1 MKFIDAIRA
10 MRPGQLLTN
19 QHGGKYEV
27 KDGSLFHA
35 DSFKL
40 VSELGYIYVCDWQVI
55 DKPRP
60 RVKFA
65 DAIAAAATGKLIKSA
80 YSGVTY
86 RLDRS
91 YFRIVI
97 NGNPKSIDL
106 TEMAGDWEIIE
117 AEGGK

>member
-1 MKFIDAIRA
+1 MKFIETIKA
-10 MRPGQLLTN
+10 MGPGQLLTN

-40 VSELGYIYVCDWQVI
+40 VSELGYIYACDWQVI

-65 DAIAAAATGKLIKSA
+65 DAIAAAAKGATIKCCVTGEHYKVANGIPKKAKTGALVALINEE
-80 YSGVTY
+80 
-86 RLDRS
+86 L
-91 YFRIVI
+91 
-97 NGNPKSIDL
+97 
-106 TEMAGDWEIIE
+106 AGDWEIIE
-117 AEGGK
+117 AEDGK